1 MCCARLGVGNGKQS
15 IPIWTVYV
23 TFGVYIGFGGLID
36 GYSALGVVY
45 EVSLEVVMTT
55 HA

>member
-1 MCCARLGVGNGKQS
+1 MVTWFKARRAGGGN
-15 IPIWTVYV
+15 V
-23 TFGVYIGFGGLID
+23 TFVVYRFWRAYID